1 MVHHNFWCA
10 PEYLSEEGRGKP
22 SQTPKF
28 FPALPEFFHF
38 GIFRFFYA
46 PPTPI
51 LGCAVALKCRK
62 SIYNQCFI
70 DVWSEDAA
78 AKEEWE
84 WGIEMLEVSTMVLWG
99 RGRENF
105 GV

>member
-1 MVHHNFWCA
+1 MWGSLFLFLLVHHNFWCA
-10 PEYLSEEGRGKP
+10 PEYLSE
-22 SQTPKF
+22 
-28 FPALPEFFHF
+28 
-38 GIFRFFYA
+38 
-46 PPTPI
+46 
-51 LGCAVALKCRK
+51 
-62 SIYNQCFI
+62 
-70 DVWSEDAA
+70 EDAA